1 MLTAVSVMKQ
11 AIRTIAGVLRK
22 RHLPAEKMSNR
33 ELEIKKL
40 LFSGSGQQAPR
51 SIFNSSDKGRLYFV
65 WGGVAVGS
73 TERIKVPGPHCLFKM
88 SLWGFDDQFQKEVLQ
103 WGIKYERYRIT
114 H

>member
-1 MLTAVSVMKQ
+1 MLTAVSVTKQ

-22 RHLPAEKMSNR
+22 RHLPVEKSEQQRVRN
-33 ELEIKKL
+33 KKAVVL
-40 LFSGSGQQAPR
+40 WEQQAPP

-73 TERIKVPGPHCLFKM
+73 TEGTKVPGPHCLFKM

-103 WGIKYERYRIT
+103 WGIKYERYRII